1 MKNFI
6 LFTLASILL
15 STAQAKA
22 VTTVEY
28 VDLTRYVG
36 QWYEIASMP
45 QWFQKQCVGDVTANY
60 KTLPNGRVQVI
71 NSCLTN
77 KGTVTSTTGEAKIT
91 DSKSNSKLRV
101 TFAKIFRKYIYTF
114 GGDYW
119 IIDLE
124 PNYNYAVIGHPTLEY
139 GWILARQPS
148 LPDQDLL
155 AIEAN
160 LKKQGYDT
168 CKFLTTVQNGG
179 LDKKMPL
186 CEYLKGKQ

>member
-6 LFTLASILL
+6 LFALASILL
-15 STAQAKA
+15 SSGHAKA
-22 VTTVEY
+22 VTTVSN

-45 QWFQKQCVGDVTANY
+45 QWFQKKCVSDVTANY
-60 KTLPNGRVQVI
+60 RTLPSGRIEVI
-71 NSCLTN
+71 NSCRTEN
-77 KGTVTSTTGEAKIT
+77 GTMTSTTGEAKVKDT
-91 DSKSNSKLRV
+91 NSNSKLRV

-168 CKFLTTVQNGG
+168 CKFLTTVQSGG
-179 LDKKMPL
+179 LNKKTPL

>member
-6 LFTLASILL
+6 LFSLASILL

-36 QWYEIASMP
+36 QWYEIAAMP

-60 KTLPNGRVQVI
+60 KTLPNGRIQVI
-71 NSCLTN
+71 NGCLTD
-77 KGTVTSTTGEAKIT
+77 KGVVTTTTGEAKVT
-91 DSKSNSKLRV
+91 DSNSNSKLRV
-101 TFAKIFRKYIYTF
+101 TFAKIFRKYIYSF

-124 PNYNYAVIGHPTLEY
+124 PNYNYAVIGNPTREY

-160 LKKQGYDT
+160 LKSQGYDT

-179 LDKKMPL
+179 LNTKMPL
-186 CEYLKGKQ
+186 CQYLKGKQ

>member
-6 LFTLASILL
+6 LFALASILL
-15 STAQAKA
+15 CAGNASAI
-22 VTTVEY
+22 TTVEY

-45 QWFQKQCVGDVTANY
+45 QWFQKKCVGDVKANY
-60 KTLPNGRVQVI
+60 RTLPSGRVEVI
-71 NSCLTN
+71 NSCLTED
-77 KGTVTSTTGEAKIT
+77 GTVTATTGEAKIT
-91 DSKSNSKLRV
+91 DTISNSKLRV
-101 TFAKIFRKYIYTF
+101 TFAKLFRKYIYTF

-139 GWILARQPS
+139 GWILARQPF

-168 CKFLTTVQNGG
+168 CQFLTTVQNGG
-179 LDKKMPL
+179 LNLKVPL